1 MKNIDMNDEGTLKW
15 KFDISAF
22 RLIGRDLITDR
33 VTALFELV
41 KNCYDAN
48 SNSVSVCFNNVGL
61 NDNAESSIII
71 SDDGYGM
78 SFADVRDKWMV
89 IGTSSKRRNKI
100 SPAPYNRRCVG
111 EKGIGRFAV
120 DKLGDF
126 ITIKTK
132 KKGDDHWLK
141 VTIDWRQYEN
151 ASESNEEILFT
162 DIDNKFSY
170 IDCDDFDKSGTI
182 ISIYKLRESWSKTD
196 IERFLREASRIVSP
210 YYPQLYPFIIN
221 VYAKEY
227 SIGEDTDRGINLGE
241 DELATLSGCLT
252 FTESYQESFLFDEKS
267 ESLIVQKVPLKS
279 FGGIKMSLFFF
290 DGNARKIYSRKYR
303 YSHIDG
309 IKIYRDG
316 LITTPFAEAEADVG
330 KQRDVLGIEKDRWQD
345 LFYKVSTREIIGY
358 VDITKEG
365 NPQIIDATNRQDFV
379 DNQEYRDLKDF
390 ILIQLDSI
398 SQYKRYLKKKEQSES
413 SRNIESVKSGI
424 DEFANALESAIKKQ
438 PQVQAVLSPL
448 LIRAKKVGDKLQK
461 FQKFHDKEQQEFKR
475 KENMYLS
482 IMSMQEYAIQV
493 THAVRT
499 SLARIE
505 REALYFCEFFPDP
518 AEDDLF
524 KYYAKNIYKEMKT
537 LDRVID
543 YMLSYSQSNLG
554 FEEFNSKQ
562 LFEEIISGYK
572 LKFQDK
578 GIRLETNFTDDLI
591 IKCNKLFIKD
601 ILLNLIDNAI
611 KATEKADRKV
621 IKCVSFVEQSKL
633 VILVSD
639 TGAGIPKEKWDWVFG
654 LYNTT
659 TESMG
664 GAGVGLYI
672 VKSRV
677 EALKGKVMVVDSN
690 FEEFGTTIRIELPFK
705 K

>member
-1 MKNIDMNDEGTLKW
+1 
-15 KFDISAF
+15 
-22 RLIGRDLITDR
+22 
-33 VTALFELV
+33 
-41 KNCYDAN
+41 
-48 SNSVSVCFNNVGL
+48 
-61 NDNAESSIII
+61 
-71 SDDGYGM
+71 
-78 SFADVRDKWMV
+78 
-89 IGTSSKRRNKI
+89 
-100 SPAPYNRRCVG
+100 
-111 EKGIGRFAV
+111 
-120 DKLGDF
+120 
-126 ITIKTK
+126 
-132 KKGDDHWLK
+132 
-141 VTIDWRQYEN
+141 
-151 ASESNEEILFT
+151 
-162 DIDNKFSY
+162 
-170 IDCDDFDKSGTI
+170 
-182 ISIYKLRESWSKTD
+182 
-196 IERFLREASRIVSP
+196 
-210 YYPQLYPFIIN
+210 
-221 VYAKEY
+221 
-227 SIGEDTDRGINLGE
+227 
-241 DELATLSGCLT
+241 
-252 FTESYQESFLFDEKS
+252 
-267 ESLIVQKVPLKS
+267 
-279 FGGIKMSLFFF
+279 
-290 DGNARKIYSRKYR
+290 
-303 YSHIDG
+303 
-309 IKIYRDG
+309 
-316 LITTPFAEAEADVG
+316 
-330 KQRDVLGIEKDRWQD
+330 
-345 LFYKVSTREIIGY
+345 
-358 VDITKEG
+358 
-365 NPQIIDATNRQDFV
+365 
-379 DNQEYRDLKDF
+379 
-390 ILIQLDSI
+390 
-398 SQYKRYLKKKEQSES
+398 
-413 SRNIESVKSGI
+413 
-424 DEFANALESAIKKQ
+424 
-438 PQVQAVLSPL
+438 
-448 LIRAKKVGDKLQK
+448 
-461 FQKFHDKEQQEFKR
+461 
-475 KENMYLS
+475 
-482 IMSMQEYAIQV
+482 MQEYAIQV